1 MTKVDLAGLIRHNAD
16 LVVRALGHEAP
27 AREALVAALSLA
39 ALTEDATRA
48 LVVLARDGGATWAE
62 IGELLHV
69 SRQAAQQ
76 RFGGAEMTESTVA
89 SVRQAE
95 QVVAHLGHGEF
106 ATVYAMFDALM
117 SSKISVDELAAVWRQ
132 LESNLGE
139 LRGTGAAALTKKGG
153 YTIVD
158 VPLTFAET
166 EMKAR
171 VTFNTDGSIGGLYIL
186 NLE

>member
-1 MTKVDLAGLIRHNAD
+1 MDLAGLIRHNAD
-16 LVVRALGHEAP
+16 LVVRALSNEAP
-27 AREALVAALSLA
+27 AREALVAALSLS

-62 IGELLHV
+62 IGDLLHV

-89 SVRQAE
+89 GVKQAQ
-95 QVVAHLGHGEF
+95 QVVAHLDNGEF
-106 ATVYAMFDALM
+106 AAVHAMFDPLM
-117 SSKISVDELAAVWRQ
+117 SSKLSSDELAAVWRQ
-132 LESNLGE
+132 LVSNLGE
-139 LRGTGAAALTKKGG
+139 LRNTGPGTPAKKGG

-158 VPLTFAET
+158 VPLTFAEA

-171 VTFNTDGSIGGLYIL
+171 VTFNTDGSIGGLFIL
-186 NLE
+186 GLE

>member
-1 MTKVDLAGLIRHNAD
+1 VNLAALIRHNAD
-16 LVVRALGHEAP
+16 LVVRALEHEAP
-27 AREALVAALSLA
+27 AREALVAALSLS

-95 QVVAHLGHGEF
+95 QVVAHLGNGEF
-106 ATVYAMFDALM
+106 AAVHAMFDALM
-117 SSKISVDELAAVWRQ
+117 SSKLSVDELGAVWRQ
-132 LESNLGE
+132 LVSNLGE
-139 LRGTGAAALTKKGG
+139 LNETGAAAVTKKGG

-158 VPLTFAET
+158 VPLTFAEAQ
-166 EMKAR
+166 MKAR
-171 VTFNTDGSIGGLYIL
+171 VTFNSDGSIGGLYIL

>member
-1 MTKVDLAGLIRHNAD
+1 MDLAALIRHNAD
-16 LVVRALGHEAP
+16 LVVRALENEAS
-27 AREALVAALSLA
+27 AREALVAALSLS

-48 LVVLARDGGATWAE
+48 LVVLARESGATWAE

-89 SVRQAE
+89 GVKQAQ
-95 QVVAHLGHGEF
+95 QVVAHLGNGEF
-106 ATVYAMFDALM
+106 AAVHAMFDPLM
-117 SSKISVDELAAVWRQ
+117 SSKLSGEELGTVWQQ
-132 LESNLGE
+132 LVSNLGE
-139 LRGTGAAALTKKGG
+139 LTGTGAPTPAKKGG

-158 VPLTFAET
+158 VPLTFAEA

-171 VTFNTDGSIGGLYIL
+171 VTFNADGSIGGLYIL
-186 NLE
+186 NPE

>member
-1 MTKVDLAGLIRHNAD
+1 LTRVNLAGLIRHNAE
-16 LVVRALGHEAP
+16 LVARALEGEGP
-27 AREALVAALSLA
+27 AREALVGALSLS

-62 IGELLHV
+62 IGDLLHV

-76 RFGGAEMTESTVA
+76 RFGGGEMTESTVA
-89 SVRQAE
+89 AVRQAE
-95 QVVAHLGHGEF
+95 QVVRHLSDGEF
-106 ATVYAMFDALM
+106 DAVHAMFDALM
-117 SSKISVDELAAVWRQ
+117 SSRLGVAELAAVWQQ
-132 LESNLGE
+132 LVSNLGE
-139 LRGTGAAALTKKGG
+139 LRGTGAASVTRKGG

-158 VPLTFAET
+158 VPLTFAEA

>member
-1 MTKVDLAGLIRHNAD
+1 MDLAGLIRHNAE
-16 LVVRALGHEAP
+16 LVARALEGEGP
-27 AREALVAALSLA
+27 AREALVGALSLS

-48 LVVLARDGGATWAE
+48 LVGLARDGGATWAE
-62 IGELLHV
+62 IGDLLHV

-89 SVRQAE
+89 GVRQAE
-95 QVVAHLGHGEF
+95 QVVTHLRNGEF
-106 ATVYAMFDALM
+106 AAVHAMFDALM
-117 SSKISVDELAAVWRQ
+117 SSKLGVDELGAVWQQ
-132 LESNLGE
+132 LVSNLGE
-139 LRGTGAAALTKKGG
+139 VQSTRTAAPTKKGG

-158 VPLTFAET
+158 IPLTFAEA